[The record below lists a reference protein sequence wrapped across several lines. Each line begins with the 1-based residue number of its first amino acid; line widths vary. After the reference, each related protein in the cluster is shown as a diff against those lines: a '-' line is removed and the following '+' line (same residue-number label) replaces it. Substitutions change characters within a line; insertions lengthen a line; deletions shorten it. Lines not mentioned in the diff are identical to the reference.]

1 MYNLK
6 RDDTNEFNYKIERLS
21 VSENKFMVATGE
33 GCGTGIVRGF
43 GMDMYTLLFKM
54 DKQQGCTVSHRE
66 LCLVLCGNI
75 DGGLG
80 ESGYV
85 YMYG

>member
-43 GMDMYTLLFKM
+43 GMDMYTLLYLKWI
-54 DKQQGCTVSHRE
+54 SHKD
-66 LCLVLCGNI
+66 VLYHTGN
-75 DGGLG
+75 
-80 ESGYV
+80 SA
-85 YMYG
+85 